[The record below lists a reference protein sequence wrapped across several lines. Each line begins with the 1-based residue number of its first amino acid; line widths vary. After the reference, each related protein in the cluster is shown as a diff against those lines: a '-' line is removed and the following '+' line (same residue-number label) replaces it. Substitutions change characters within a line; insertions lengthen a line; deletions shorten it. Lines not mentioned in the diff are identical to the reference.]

1 MEVGLYNYPES
12 AVVVRHERS
21 VLHYLLA
28 FEEEPHFPRVMQ
40 PTHYNYNVSG
50 DMFVLGLSYL

>member
-1 MEVGLYNYPES
+1 MYNYPES